1 VPVSDI
7 VHINE
12 RCIQMEGGF
21 EGGEFWNIIQ
31 SKWPGIEIYEL
42 VIGSDKYEKHP
53 GATYDLDI
61 CDFGAS
67 IVITA
72 NNSYFERINKK

>member
-1 VPVSDI
+1 VPVSDT

-12 RCIQMEGGF
+12 RCIQMEGEF

-42 VIGSDKYEKHP
+42 VIGSDKYAKFP
-53 GATYDLDI
+53 GATYDIDI
-61 CDFGAS
+61 SDFGVS